1 GAGGGG
7 APAGAVG
14 AVGDR
19 PSALPGAAKDTVP
32 TAAAGDDRQPALDL
46 ELGAP
51 PGAGGD
57 RRREWRGRAGGRRGD
72 PRGGGSGC
80 RRCGARFRPP
90 GPLGHRGVRLFAL
103 AAAPASTYSCS
114 RLRFLKCWFSAP
126 LLDLYAPEGFETRM
140 LTEDLLRVMKQAGFD
155 KVHLPFET
163 LRWDTN

>member
-1 GAGGGG
+1 AAGALYHRGGRAHGTSAWPGSAAPGGAGGASDARGAGAAAGGGGGG

-19 PSALPGAAKDTVP
+19 PSALPGAANDTVP

-57 RRREWRGRAGGRRGD
+57 RRREWRGRAGGRRGA

-80 RRCGARFRPP
+80 RRWGARFRPP

-103 AAAPASTYSCS
+103 AAAA
-114 RLRFLKCWFSAP
+114 
-126 LLDLYAPEGFETRM
+126 
-140 LTEDLLRVMKQAGFD
+140 
-155 KVHLPFET
+155 
-163 LRWDTN
+163 